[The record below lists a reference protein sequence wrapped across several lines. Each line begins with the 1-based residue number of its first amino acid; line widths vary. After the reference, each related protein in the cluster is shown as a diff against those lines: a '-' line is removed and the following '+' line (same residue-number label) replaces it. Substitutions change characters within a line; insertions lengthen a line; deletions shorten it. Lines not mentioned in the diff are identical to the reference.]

1 VKGEFPKWCWFCED
15 SYNFDGSKA
24 RNDHIAS
31 HFEEGCDMT
40 KWKDLFTTSS
50 VEAGPGKIGSQV
62 I

>member
-1 VKGEFPKWCWFCED
+1 MVLVCED

-31 HFEEGCDMT
+31 HLEEGCDIT
-40 KWKDLFTTSS
+40 KWKDLFSTSS